1 MNTTTAMLSVAQ
13 TNVGKS
19 ATPVT
24 PVTRL
29 MDTLKARRKRELEPQ
44 DTPVGDLKESP
55 KPVAVQSHLS
65 EATATAES
73 LSNET
78 DAVNTSPGRPIR
90 HCLGCGNPFNPA
102 DDNKVYCRAKCWNTP
117 KAVLKP
123 AG

>member
-1 MNTTTAMLSVAQ
+1 MNTTTAMMSVAQ

-29 MDTLKARRKRELEPQ
+29 MDTLRARRKRERDQ

-55 KPVAVQSHLS
+55 KLVAVQSHLS
-65 EATATAES
+65 KATATVES
-73 LSNET
+73 LSNKT

-90 HCLGCGNPFNPA
+90 HCLGCGNPFAPSA
-102 DDNKVYCRAKCWNTP
+102 QNKVYCRAKCWSTP

-123 AG
+123 TG